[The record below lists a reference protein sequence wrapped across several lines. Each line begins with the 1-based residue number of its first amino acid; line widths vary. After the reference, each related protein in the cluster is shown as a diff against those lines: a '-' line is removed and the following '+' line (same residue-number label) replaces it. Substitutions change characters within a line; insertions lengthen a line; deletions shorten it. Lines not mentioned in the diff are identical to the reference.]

1 MPWVLTLESGTYNAT
16 TGHSCPFLFPIL
28 SHKTQTMIHPKPYPV
43 QTSRAKERQSWWRLG
58 ARVVDRRSNRTF
70 CLWSPWCRCPCRTL
84 SWGELGG
91 TLVTLGCLSLRSSQS
106 QRLFLKPA
114 IPLSP
119 GEEPARTNRSAGAR
133 EVCFISILETRSW
146 ASLCLSFL
154 TQRTGGFV
162 LWCPISSLCFLPL
175 SPYNP

>member
-1 MPWVLTLESGTYNAT
+1 M
-16 TGHSCPFLFPIL
+16 
-28 SHKTQTMIHPKPYPV
+28 
-43 QTSRAKERQSWWRLG
+43 
-58 ARVVDRRSNRTF
+58 
-70 CLWSPWCRCPCRTL
+70 
-84 SWGELGG
+84 
-91 TLVTLGCLSLRSSQS
+91 GCLSLRSSQS

-175 SPYNP
+175 SPYDPSYPFPQAIPDKSCLSRGTHWAVVCADFSRVLSVAPTSEAPWLPCLSQGWGSGRGTAAPGFPRGL